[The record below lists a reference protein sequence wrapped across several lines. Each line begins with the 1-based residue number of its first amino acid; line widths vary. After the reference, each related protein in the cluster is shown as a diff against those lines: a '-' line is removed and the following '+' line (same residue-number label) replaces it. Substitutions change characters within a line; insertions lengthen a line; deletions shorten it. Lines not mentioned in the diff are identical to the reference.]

1 MGSYTDLW
9 KKIKSDPVL
18 YIAWILAL
26 ISAFFVKPDKGYLD
40 YIDFRSLGILWGL
53 MVIIQGLK
61 ENSVFEKIGQL
72 LMGRASKAWQLSA
85 ALIFMCFIGSML
97 ITNDVALITF
107 VPFGMLVLKSCQR
120 EDLMIPVIV
129 FQTIA
134 ANLGSMATPVGNPQ
148 NLYLYGITQMSIGE
162 FVLCMLPF
170 TAAAA
175 LMLVLCIFLLPGKN
189 KDIVINSEYGIVKE
203 FGSRRQIVIYTVLFV
218 IAILSVLRVIPWY
231 VMAAVVLVMVAG
243 MDYKILFRADYM
255 LLLTFIGFFIFTGN
269 MARIDSVK
277 EFFNSVT
284 SGKEFTVAVI
294 ASQFISNVPATLLL
308 SGFTSNYK
316 ELLIGVNAGGLGTL
330 IASMASLISFKFY
343 SATYKERQK
352 AYIVYFTVANLA
364 FLAVFVLLHLF
375 I

>member
-1 MGSYTDLW
+1 MGSYADLW

-26 ISAFFVKPDKGYLD
+26 ISAFFVRPDKGYLD

-107 VPFGMLVLKSCQR
+107 VPFGMLVLKSCRR

-231 VMAAVVLVMVAG
+231 VMAAVVLVIVAG